1 MINTISKFQRGR
13 GRCAQRG
20 SAYVEYF
27 LAAAA
32 MAAATMAVW
41 GSLDSVNFVPTRD
54 AIMGGIQGDCRLVGS
69 EVVC

>member
-1 MINTISKFQRGR
+1 MNNTISRNLGGR
-13 GRCAQRG
+13 GLTRRG

-41 GSLDSVNFVPTRD
+41 GSLDSVTFGGTRD
-54 AIMGGIQGDCRLVGS
+54 AIMDNIQGGCRLVGS
-69 EVVC
+69 DIEC